1 MVGKFERYLLIT
13 DLDGTLLKNDKSI
26 SEENLRAIREF
37 QVQGGLFSFVTGRIP
52 PGAAS
57 VANVVKPN
65 APCGHG
71 NGGSIY
77 DHRSGT
83 LLWSRSLPPEARD
96 IARQVIAR
104 FPSIGVIVCTTD
116 NSYFHACNSATQKYC
131 RDEGYDDI
139 QRDMDTVD
147 EPIAKL
153 MFVEADEA
161 ILLSV
166 AAFLEAYP
174 PARDFSFIR
183 SDEMYYEMLPQGACK
198 GELIPLLS
206 QFTGV
211 PVERIIAV
219 GDNDN
224 DASMLRAAGRGIAVS
239 NASAAAKAAADTI
252 TVSNEEHA
260 IAAIIRDLEFV

>member
-1 MVGKFERYLLIT
+1 MGKFDGYLLVT
-13 DLDGTLLKNDKSI
+13 DLDGTLLKNDKCVSK
-26 SEENLRAIREF
+26 ENLRAIRAF
-37 QVQGGLFSFVTGRIP
+37 QAEGGLFSFVTGRIP
-52 PGAAS
+52 RGAAS
-57 VANVVKPN
+57 VAAVVGPN

-77 DHRSGT
+77 DHRSGR
-83 LLWSRSLPPEARD
+83 LLWSRSLLPEARD
-96 IARQVIAR
+96 IAREVLAR

-116 NSYFHACNSATQKYC
+116 NSYFHARNAATQKYC
-131 RDEGYDDI
+131 RDEGYDDV
-139 QRDMDTVD
+139 QRAMDTVD

-153 MFVEADEA
+153 MFVEADEKV
-161 ILLSV
+161 LLAV
-166 AAFLEAYP
+166 AAFLETYP
-174 PARDFSFIR
+174 PAQAFSFIR

-198 GELIPLLS
+198 GELIPLLA

-239 NASAAAKAAADTI
+239 NASAAAKAAADAI